1 MSNNSDVVGCL
12 GQVRYDITKGDD
24 LVFVNSS
31 MYFSTTIS
39 NRYDVG
45 GLALARA
52 SRVAEGEQK
61 PTDLVQMSPITTY
74 IV

>member
-1 MSNNSDVVGCL
+1 M
-12 GQVRYDITKGDD
+12 GQVRYDIIKGYD
-24 LVFVNSS
+24 LVFGKSS

-52 SRVAEGEQK
+52 GATIARVAEGEQN
-61 PTDLVQMSPITTY
+61 PTELVQISPITTK